1 MAFDALLG
9 CGMRYLYTRTAKA
22 SVDYDFSIDIAALH
36 KIFGIMLGS
45 VRYKKIC
52 APRVSL
58 VLAVRILE
66 IDAGAEI
73 VAVLYRRTHNKMS
86 AHKEEV
92 AHTED
97 ECVKFRFWEN
107 PIESVAH
114 ESDNPEL

>member
-1 MAFDALLG
+1 MP
-9 CGMRYLYTRTAKA
+9 
-22 SVDYDFSIDIAALH
+22 H
-36 KIFGIMLGS
+36 KILRIILISM
-45 VRYKKIC
+45 RYKKIC

-58 VLAVRILE
+58 MLSVRILE

-73 VAVLYRRTHNKMS
+73 VEVLYRRTHNKMS

-114 ESDNPEL
+114 ESDNHEL